1 MSDIVTAGARAP
13 MPAMVFAAGLGTRMR
28 PITNTLPKPLVK
40 VAGRALIDHALD
52 RLADAG
58 VKKAVVNVH
67 WLPDL
72 IVEHLRGRKAPEI
85 IISDE
90 REKLLDQGGGIMKA
104 MHRLDAEAFIVCNT
118 DAMWLEGPRSN
129 LRRMIEAWNP
139 ETMDI
144 LLLVAAT
151 ATSVGVDWPGDFQMQ
166 ADGRLVKRQERT
178 VAPFVYSGFGIMKSS
193 LFAAETREIFPL
205 SPFFFDAATRGRL
218 HGLRLEGQWLHVGT
232 PQAIEEAERTIVRSI
247 L

>member
-1 MSDIVTAGARAP
+1 MSDFVTAGRRAP

-52 RLADAG
+52 RLAEAG
-58 VKKAVVNVH
+58 VGRAVVNVH

-72 IVEHLRGRKAPEI
+72 IIDHLRGRTAPEI
-85 IISDE
+85 VISDE
-90 REKLLDQGGGIMKA
+90 RERLLDQGGGIMKA
-104 MHRLDAEAFIVCNT
+104 MDSLGADAFIVCNT

-129 LRRMIEAWNP
+129 LRRMIDAWNP

-151 ATSVGVDWPGDFQMQ
+151 ATSVGVDWPGDFQMLP
-166 ADGRLVKRQERT
+166 DGRLVKREERT

-193 LFAAETREIFPL
+193 LFAGETREIFPL
-205 SPFFFDAATRGRL
+205 SPFFFDAASRGRL

-232 PQAIEEAERTIVRSI
+232 PQAIEEAERTIVRSV